1 LCSRTFLK
9 LAFSISSFFTM
20 AETEPIVTHGIE
32 PSSGDSHS
40 PPGEHGVTATW
51 GSKDGN
57 MSNAEWNDPEANKLP
72 EKVVELEKKGEING
86 DHKQK
91 KIVVVGLGM
100 VGIAFM

>member
-1 LCSRTFLK
+1 
-9 LAFSISSFFTM
+9 M
-20 AETEPIVTHGIE
+20 ADTEPIVTPGVE
-32 PSSGDSHS
+32 PSSGESHS
-40 PPGEHGVTATW
+40 PPGERHVTATW

-72 EKVVELEKKGEING
+72 EKVKELEKKGEINSEG
-86 DHKQK
+86 KRK